1 MGLYEKIKELATKKK
16 LSIRQLEEKMEYGN
30 GTIRRWE
37 NSKPSVDKVEKVA
50 DYFNVSVDYL
60 LGRENEDGSNSEPVS
75 FFRIDTTNLTEDE
88 VNELQDELEE
98 YQEFLKQRIK
108 NKRNRMD

>member
-1 MGLYEKIKELATKKK
+1 MTTFEIIKK
-16 LSIRQLEEKMEYGN
+16 LSQKRSITLKQLSDDLGFGESTIYKWKNQIPKTEYL
-30 GTIRRWE
+30 E
-37 NSKPSVDKVEKVA
+37 MVA
-50 DYFNVSVDYL
+50 DYFNVTVDYL
-60 LGRENEDGSNSEPVS
+60 LGREKNEEPVS